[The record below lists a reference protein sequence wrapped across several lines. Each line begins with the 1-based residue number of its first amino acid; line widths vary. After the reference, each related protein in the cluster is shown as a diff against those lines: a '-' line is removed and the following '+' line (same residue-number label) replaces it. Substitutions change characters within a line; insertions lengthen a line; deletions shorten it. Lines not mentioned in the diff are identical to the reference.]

1 MKWGKRSENQ
11 EQDICNTDVFGDG
24 SIYVSLLCCRKSGQS
39 VSHYIRCAEIIV
51 GKTQV
56 GALYDIGCQV
66 AITVGGS
73 IAGTT
78 NWTTS
83 VLSQDMTL
91 GKKTTSEN
99 FYIMKDGIK
108 QASVNVTTKKAVP
121 LKEAVIGELEI
132 DTSVQ
137 PTEDITFDGIALS
150 DLTQEKFLQ
159 KVADSVTEQDKAA
172 ASYSGNKYSVSATWN
187 EDGSIAT
194 LQMKKNK

>member
-1 MKWGKRSENQ
+1 MYP
-11 EQDICNTDVFGDG
+11 ITLG
-24 SIYVSLLCCRKSGQS
+24 S
-39 VSHYIRCAEIIV
+39 AEIIV

-78 NWTTS
+78 NWATS

-91 GKKTTSEN
+91 GKKTT
-99 FYIMKDGIK
+99 Y
-108 QASVNVTTKKAVP
+108 
-121 LKEAVIGELEI
+121 
-132 DTSVQ
+132 
-137 PTEDITFDGIALS
+137 
-150 DLTQEKFLQ
+150 EKFLQ

-172 ASYSGNKYSVSATWN
+172 AGYSGKKYSVSATWN

>member
-1 MKWGKRSENQ
+1 
-11 EQDICNTDVFGDG
+11 
-24 SIYVSLLCCRKSGQS
+24 
-39 VSHYIRCAEIIV
+39 
-51 GKTQV
+51 
-56 GALYDIGCQV
+56 
-66 AITVGGS
+66 
-73 IAGTT
+73 
-78 NWTTS
+78 
-83 VLSQDMTL
+83 MTL
-91 GKKTTSEN
+91 GKKTTYEN

-121 LKEAVIGELEI
+121 LKEAIIGELEI

>member
-1 MKWGKRSENQ
+1 MCSAMGLSMSACSAAESPDRAYP
-11 EQDICNTDVFGDG
+11 ITLG
-24 SIYVSLLCCRKSGQS
+24 S
-39 VSHYIRCAEIIV
+39 AEIIV

-73 IAGTT
+73 IAGAT
-78 NWTTS
+78 NWATS

-91 GKKTTSEN
+91 GKKTTYEN

-159 KVADSVTEQDKAA
+159 KVADSVAEQDKDA
-172 ASYSGNKYSVSATWN
+172 ASYSGKKYSVSATWN

-194 LQMKKNK
+194 LQMKKNKR

>member
-1 MKWGKRSENQ
+1 MCSAMGLSMSACSTVESPDRVYP
-11 EQDICNTDVFGDG
+11 ITLG
-24 SIYVSLLCCRKSGQS
+24 S
-39 VSHYIRCAEIIV
+39 AEIIV

-78 NWTTS
+78 NWATS

-91 GKKTTSEN
+91 GKKTTYEN

-108 QASVNVTTKKAVP
+108 QASVNITTKKAVS

-172 ASYSGNKYSVSATWN
+172 VGYSGKKYSVSATWN